1 MPKMIMK
8 SMRLSILSD
17 KLKSFLVI
25 KMKPETGTTKERN
38 GITTLITESQSQK
51 LQSKLLKRLVSKP
64 RNNQKLENGG

>member
-1 MPKMIMK
+1 
-8 SMRLSILSD
+8 
-17 KLKSFLVI
+17 
-25 KMKPETGTTKERN
+25 MKPETGTTKERN